1 VAAAAVALVALR
13 ERFASNR
20 ERKIKRVEVEV

>member
-1 VAAAAVALVALR
+1 VAAAAVALVLR